1 MLHNKIKVK
10 TLTTM
15 NYHIKSLCHQGAIR
29 DNNEDAISYGTNKES
44 GVTWMLVADGMGG
57 HNAGEVASA
66 MLVDHIKGEWDKI
79 SVSEQPHWET
89 WIKNQLNA
97 ANIAILNQARCTV
110 AQQGMGTTGVLMIVD
125 SNKCHFGWI
134 GDSRAYTLKDNVL
147 AQETVDHTMIQEL
160 VNKGA
165 ISPETAKNAN
175 TKNLLSQ
182 AIGVR
187 EKISVD
193 TATIAIKS
201 GDTIMLSTDGLH
213 DYLTEAEICHY
224 LSEFTTEKDVCNDM
238 INQAI
243 AKNSRDNLTVGLI
256 NLIN

>member
-1 MLHNKIKVK
+1 
-10 TLTTM
+10 M

-29 DNNEDAISYGTNKES
+29 DNNEDAISYGTNEKS

-66 MLVDHIKGEWDKI
+66 MLVDHIQCAWDKI
-79 SVSEQPHWET
+79 SVTEPPHWET
-89 WIKNQLNA
+89 WIRSQLNA
-97 ANIAILNQARCTV
+97 ANIAILNQAKNSV
-110 AQQGMGTTGVLMIVD
+110 AQQGMGTTGVLVVID
-125 SNKCHFGWI
+125 KKQCHLGWV
-134 GDSRAYTLKDNVL
+134 GDSRAYTLKGNNLV
-147 AQETVDHTMIQEL
+147 QETVDHTMLQEL

-165 ISPETAKNAN
+165 ITAETAKSAN

-187 EKISVD
+187 EKITVD
-193 TATIAIKS
+193 TATIAVNN

-213 DYLTEAEICHY
+213 DFLTEQEISYY
-224 LSEFTTEKDVCNDM
+224 LSEFSTEKDVCDDM

-243 AKNSRDNLTVGLI
+243 AKKSRDNLTVGLI
-256 NLIN
+256 NLTH